1 MIILRKS
8 KKSLPSFD
16 ILIHTAALAHGQK
29 PSKNKSLVSYNV
41 KITENLLKYFEDKIS
56 HIIFTSS
63 VSVYGEDKRFKAVTI
78 SDRLRPSTLYGLSK
92 VICEQKIISS
102 KIEKY
107 SILRLSPVFDKN
119 NKIDVKKRVYIPFFD
134 SWKMLIIP
142 SPKYSLTKIETL
154 VEVVLKI
161 IEHKKSKYNVYNIAD
176 KNPYSQNE
184 LVGWFP
190 GKKLSSQLFS

>member
-1 MIILRKS
+1 MVLLSNLAKALIQADYEVWGIGKSASDYEKYLQVDLLRIDNIRKS

-78 SDRLRPSTLYGLSK
+78 SDRLRPESTFM
-92 VICEQKIISS
+92 V
-102 KIEKY
+102 
-107 SILRLSPVFDKN
+107 
-119 NKIDVKKRVYIPFFD
+119 
-134 SWKMLIIP
+134 
-142 SPKYSLTKIETL
+142 
-154 VEVVLKI
+154 
-161 IEHKKSKYNVYNIAD
+161 
-176 KNPYSQNE
+176 
-184 LVGWFP
+184 
-190 GKKLSSQLFS
+190 